1 MLLKSYP
8 SKLLSHDAELRII
21 LCLALVAVLGVS
33 SIAPVLPHLMDVFH
47 ITKQKVAWLITIFTL
62 PGIFFSLFFGV
73 LVDRLGCK
81 KILIPSLTL
90 FAVSGLLCAFT
101 TQFSILL
108 ALRFIQG
115 STATA
120 IGVINLTLI
129 THLYEGKK
137 KTAVMGLSASVLS
150 IGTATYPLLGGAL
163 ALISWRLP
171 FTLAIF
177 AFFVMLYAR
186 RHLKQRH
193 VVHDDSLHFFKYL
206 NQVFHS
212 VKNRSAAMLIT
223 AMICVFILI
232 YGICLTVFPIMMKIH
247 FQATPFVIGLFLT
260 LMSAGT
266 AVAAW
271 QLKHLTGIMAERF
284 WLMACFLAYA
294 AVCAV
299 LPFIHHLYLL
309 VIPCLVVGVCNGI
322 LVPMLQTMISN
333 RAPKNSRGAFMSFSS
348 LAVRLGQTLGPV
360 LMSIG
365 FYFFEVRFV
374 FLIGSFIGLFVV
386 LLFAGLKLENA

>member
-1 MLLKSYP
+1 MKYHLT
-8 SKLLSHDAELRII
+8 KLLSHDPELKII

-33 SIAPVLPHLMDVFH
+33 SIAPVLPHLMDVFY

-73 LVDRLGCK
+73 LADRFGCK
-81 KILIPSLTL
+81 KILIPSLIL

-101 TQFSILL
+101 TQFAILL
-108 ALRFIQG
+108 ILRFIQG
-115 STATA
+115 TTAAA

-150 IGTATYPLLGGAL
+150 LGTAIYPLLGGAL
-163 ALISWRLP
+163 ALMSWRLP
-171 FTLAIF
+171 FMLALF
-177 AFFVMLYAR
+177 AFIVMLYAR

-193 VVHDDSLHFFKYL
+193 VVHDESLHFFKYL
-206 NQVFHS
+206 RQVFHS
-212 VKNRSAAMLIT
+212 VNNRSVAMLIT

-232 YGICLTVFPIMMKIH
+232 YGICLTVFPMMMKIY
-247 FQATPFVIGLFLT
+247 FQATPFVIGLLLT
-260 LMSAGT
+260 LMSVGT
-266 AVAAW
+266 AIAAW
-271 QLKHLTGIMAERF
+271 QLKHLESIMAERL
-284 WLMACFLAYA
+284 WLIVSFLAYA
-294 AVCAV
+294 VACAA
-299 LPFIHHLYLL
+299 LPFIHQLWLL
-309 VIPCLVVGVCNGI
+309 VIPCLVMGLSNGI

-360 LMSIG
+360 LMSLA
-365 FYFFEVRFV
+365 FYFFEVRSV
-374 FLIGSFIGLFVV
+374 FLIGSIVGLLMALLFVV
-386 LLFAGLKLENA
+386 LKLENA

>member
-1 MLLKSYP
+1 MNSKS
-8 SKLLSHDAELRII
+8 SKLISVDAELGII
-21 LCLALVAVLGVS
+21 LSLALVAVLGVS

-47 ITKQKVAWLITIFTL
+47 ITKHEVAWLITIFTL
-62 PGIFFSLFFGV
+62 PGIFFSLLFGV
-73 LVDRLGCK
+73 LVDRVGCK
-81 KILIPSLTL
+81 KILLPSLVI
-90 FAVSGLLCAFT
+90 FALCGLLCALT
-101 TQFSILL
+101 SKFSVLL
-108 ALRFIQG
+108 ILRFLQG
-115 STATA
+115 TTAAA

-150 IGTATYPLLGGAL
+150 IGTATYPILGGAL

-177 AFFVMLYAR
+177 AFVVMFYAR
-186 RHLKQRH
+186 KHLKPRH
-193 VVHDDSLHFFKYL
+193 VAHDESLHFLKYL
-206 NQVFHS
+206 QQVFHS
-212 VKNRSAAMLIT
+212 VKNPSAAILIT

-232 YGICLTVFPIMMKIH
+232 YGICLTVFPMMMKVY

-271 QLKHLTGIMAERF
+271 QLKHLTGIMPERF
-284 WLMACFLAYA
+284 WLMSAFLTYA
-294 AVCAV
+294 VICAA
-299 LPFIHHLYLL
+299 LPFIHQLGWLI
-309 VIPCLVVGVCNGI
+309 IPCLVIGVSNGI

-333 RAPKNSRGAFMSFSS
+333 RAPRNSRGAFMSFSS

-360 LMSIG
+360 LMSVG

-374 FLIGSFIGLFVV
+374 FLIGSMVGLFVM
-386 LLFAGLKLENA
+386 LLFVGFKPENA